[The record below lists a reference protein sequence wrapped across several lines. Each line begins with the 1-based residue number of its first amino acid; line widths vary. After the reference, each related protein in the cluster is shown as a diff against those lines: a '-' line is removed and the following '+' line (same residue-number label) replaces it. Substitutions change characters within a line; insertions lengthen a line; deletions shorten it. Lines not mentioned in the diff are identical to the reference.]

1 MRWLLVAVCVGLFVL
16 PVYAA
21 DPIAENVA
29 KLGLTKEQLLKIG
42 EDVYNTDGENTCL
55 QCHGKGGT
63 GGTQA
68 GAADLRHPKTW
79 RVYQYMGGDEAFKAN
94 KEKFLKDMD
103 TALHDLIRNGA
114 TQWNLKFPKEHKE
127 ITMDWGKVTIPDKAD
142 KYNQMMKGITSEPM
156 KKTQRN
162 PGSLG
167 KEGKKLNPQQMRDV
181 AAVSDF
187 EYVKTFD
194 DGSEHGGVSVSGPDA
209 RRGDRWP
216 GAGGVSGSKERQC
229 SRRFMCR

>member
-16 PVYAA
+16 PAYAA

-29 KLGLTKEQLLKIG
+29 KLGLAKEQLLKIG
-42 EDVYNTDGENTCL
+42 EDVYNTDGENTCM

-79 RVYQYMGGDEAFKAN
+79 RVYQYLGGDEAFKAN
-94 KEKFLKDMD
+94 KAKFLQDLE
-103 TALHDLIRNGA
+103 TALHDLIRNGS
-114 TQWNLKFPKEHKE
+114 TQWNLRFPKEHKE
-127 ITMDWGKVTIPDKAD
+127 IAMDWEKVSIPDKAD

-156 KKTQRN
+156 AKKIKDIQEQ
-162 PGSLG
+162 LD
-167 KEGKKLNPQQMRDV
+167 KQGKKLNPQQMRDM
-181 AAVSDF
+181 AAFSDF

-194 DGSEHGGVSVSGPDA
+194 DGSEHGGVF
-209 RRGDRWP
+209 
-216 GAGGVSGSKERQC
+216 K
-229 SRRFMCR
+229 

>member
-1 MRWLLVAVCVGLFVL
+1 MWWLLVAVCMVGFVF

-29 KLGLTKEQLLKIG
+29 KLGVPKEQLLKIG
-42 EDVYNTDGENTCL
+42 EAVYNTDGENTCL

-79 RVYQYMGGDEAFKAN
+79 RVYQALGGDAAFKAD
-94 KEKFLKDMD
+94 KAKFIKDID
-103 TALHDLIRNGA
+103 TVVHDLIRNGA
-114 TQWNLKFPKEHKE
+114 TQWNIKFPREHKD
-127 ITMDWGKVTIPDKAD
+127 IALDWGKVTIPDKAD

-156 KKTQRN
+156 AKKLKELQEK
-162 PGSLG
+162 LE
-167 KEGKKLNPQQMRDV
+167 KEGKKLTATQMRDL

-194 DGSEHGGVSVSGPDA
+194 DGSAEGGVF
-209 RRGDRWP
+209 
-216 GAGGVSGSKERQC
+216 K
-229 SRRFMCR
+229 

>member
-1 MRWLLVAVCVGLFVL
+1 MWWLMVAVCMGVFVL

-21 DPIAENVA
+21 DPLAENVA
-29 KLGLTKEQLLKIG
+29 KLGVAKEQLLKIG
-42 EDVYNTDGENTCL
+42 ETVYNTDGENTCL

-79 RVYQYMGGDEAFKAN
+79 RIYQALGGDAEFNKN
-94 KEKFLKDMD
+94 KEKFRQDME
-103 TALHDLIRNGA
+103 TVLHDLIRNGA
-114 TQWNLKFPKEHKE
+114 TQWNIKFPKEHKE
-127 ITMDWGKVTIPDKAD
+127 IALDWGKVSIPDKAD

-156 KKTQRN
+156 AKKLKELQEQ
-162 PGSLG
+162 LE
-167 KEGKKLNPQQMRDV
+167 KEGKKLTAAQMRDL

-194 DGSEHGGVSVSGPDA
+194 DGSAEGGVF
-209 RRGDRWP
+209 
-216 GAGGVSGSKERQC
+216 K
-229 SRRFMCR
+229 

>member
-1 MRWLLVAVCVGLFVL
+1 MRWLLVAVCIGVFVL

-21 DPIAENVA
+21 DPIAENTA
-29 KLGLTKEQLLKIG
+29 KLGLPKEQLLKLG
-42 EDVYNTDGENTCL
+42 EAVYNTDGENTCL

-79 RVYQYMGGDEAFKAN
+79 RIYQALGGEAAFKAD
-94 KEKFLKDMD
+94 KTKFVKDME
-103 TALHDLIRNGA
+103 TVLHDLIRNGA
-114 TQWNLKFPKEHKE
+114 TQWNIRFPKEHKE
-127 ITMDWGKVTIPDKAD
+127 IALDWGKVTIPDKAD

-156 KKTQRN
+156 VKKLKELQEQ
-162 PGSLG
+162 LG
-167 KEGKKLNPQQMRDV
+167 KEGKKLTATQMRDL

-194 DGSEHGGVSVSGPDA
+194 DGSEHGGVF
-209 RRGDRWP
+209 
-216 GAGGVSGSKERQC
+216 K
-229 SRRFMCR
+229 

>member
-1 MRWLLVAVCVGLFVL
+1 MRWLLAIVCVGWFVL

-29 KLGLTKEQLLKIG
+29 KLGFAKEQLLKIG
-42 EDVYNTDGENTCL
+42 EAVFNTDGENTCL

-79 RVYQYMGGDEAFKAN
+79 RIYQALGGDAAFNAN
-94 KEKFLKDMD
+94 KEKFRQDME
-103 TALHDLIRNGA
+103 TVIHDLIRNGA
-114 TQWNLKFPKEHKE
+114 TQWNLRFPKEHKE
-127 ITMDWGKVTIPDKAD
+127 IVLDWKKVTVPDTAD

-156 KKTQRN
+156 AKK
-162 PGSLG
+162 L
-167 KEGKKLNPQQMRDV
+167 KELQEQLEKDGKKINPQQMRDV

-187 EYVKTFD
+187 MYVRTLD
-194 DGSEHGGVSVSGPDA
+194 DGSEHGGVF
-209 RRGDRWP
+209 
-216 GAGGVSGSKERQC
+216 K
-229 SRRFMCR
+229 

>member
-1 MRWLLVAVCVGLFVL
+1 MRWLMVVVCMGLFIL
-16 PVYAA
+16 PAYAA

-42 EDVYNTDGENTCL
+42 EEVYNTDGENTCL

-79 RVYQYMGGDEAFKAN
+79 RVYQYLGGDEAFKAN
-94 KEKFLKDMD
+94 KTKFLQDID
-103 TALHDLIRNGA
+103 TVLHDLIRNGA
-114 TQWNLKFPKEHKE
+114 TQWNIKFPKEHKE
-127 ITMDWGKVTIPDKAD
+127 ITMDWGKVAIPDKAD

-156 KKTQRN
+156 AKKIKEVQER
-162 PGSLG
+162 LD

-181 AAVSDF
+181 SAVSDF

-194 DGSEHGGVSVSGPDA
+194 DGSEHGGVF
-209 RRGDRWP
+209 
-216 GAGGVSGSKERQC
+216 K
-229 SRRFMCR
+229 